1 MAVCL
6 ESSSS
11 YKIVSKNDQKPD
23 KSLFLVKLTDSCL
36 KTLEQLQNPTA
47 KSKVRIVYY
56 LPYTSLDFYQYYVVF
71 FEFILLLN
79 WCSFGWF

>member
-6 ESSSS
+6 ESNSS

-36 KTLEQLQNPTA
+36 KTLEQLQNPTT
-47 KSKVRIVYY
+47 KSKVCIVY
-56 LPYTSLDFYQYYVVF
+56 LFFLAEIDFLRGV
-71 FEFILLLN
+71 
-79 WCSFGWF
+79 

>member
-6 ESSSS
+6 ESNSS

-47 KSKVRIVYY
+47 KSKVCIVY
-56 LPYTSLDFYQYYVVF
+56 LFFFAETDFLHTV
-71 FEFILLLN
+71 
-79 WCSFGWF
+79 